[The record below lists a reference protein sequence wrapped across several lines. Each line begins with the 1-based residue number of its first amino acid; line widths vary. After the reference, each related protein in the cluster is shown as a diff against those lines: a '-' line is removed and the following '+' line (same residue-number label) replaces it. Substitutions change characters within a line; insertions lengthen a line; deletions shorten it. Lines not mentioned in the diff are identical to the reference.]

1 MELLTVASLVVVVI
15 GLLGSC
21 TLIFLSS
28 GVGALPDDCIVIVV
42 VDDDDDNTFPEDCI
56 VLEVE
61 ALLVEAFEDL
71 SDEEEDDLVSKEIVV
86 PPAQVLLVLSS

>member
-21 TLIFLSS
+21 ILIFLSS
-28 GVGALPDDCIVIVV
+28 GVGALPDDCIVIAV
-42 VDDDDDNTFPEDCI
+42 DDDDNTFPEACI

-71 SDEEEDDLVSKEIVV
+71 SDDEEDDLVSKEMVV